1 MNQIN
6 RDSVSGETL
15 RRRLFLRLSSG
26 VEEIKSNPRKRYII
40 TGYLL
45 AAAFIWLV
53 SLGNVTGPLAFTVQG
68 IYQTTLPVLLI
79 SGLLALLIW
88 VGTPRGAMAVHNGLL
103 RAGLVNHAGEAPYLL
118 RRYPDPDNPTLT
130 ILEFDVNGI
139 PRSEWEEKQ
148 ADIEAALNLYIAQYR
163 NGSDNSRLLLY
174 TVPADGGLPTYLP
187 WKDDY
192 LSDKNFELVAGM
204 GLAGPVTL
212 NLAEISHILIG
223 GATGSGKSVLLRCL
237 LYQAIMKGAVV
248 CIADFKGGVDYSS
261 TLWREHSCLVT
272 DENSLLENLSY
283 LVETINVRKQMLLDA
298 ECKNIDEYNE
308 KKNGHLQRAVF
319 ACDEVAELLDK
330 TGMNKE
336 GKERVDKIIS
346 YLSTIARLGRA
357 FGIHLILATQR
368 PDANVLPGQ
377 IKNNIVGRA
386 CGAADNVLSQII
398 LDSTDAADLI
408 PKETHGRFLMHDGTI
423 FQAFWFCEE

>member
-15 RRRLFLRLSSG
+15 RRRLCLRLRSG
-26 VEEIKSNPRKRYII
+26 VEEIKSIPRKRYII
-40 TGYLL
+40 IGYIF
-45 AAAFIWLV
+45 AAMLV
-53 SLGNVTGPLAFTVQG
+53 WIAAHADVAGPMSSAVQG
-68 IYQTTLPVLLI
+68 IYQTALPVLLI

-88 VGTPRGAMAVHNGLL
+88 LGTPRGAMAVHNGLL

-118 RRYPDPDNPTLT
+118 RRYPDPDTQRLT
-130 ILEFDVNGI
+130 VMEFETAGV
-139 PRSEWEEKQ
+139 PRTEWEDKQ

-174 TVPADGGLPTYLP
+174 TVPADGGLPSCLP
-187 WKDDY
+187 WEDDY
-192 LSDKNFELVAGM
+192 LSDKNFELIAGI

-237 LYQAIMKGAVV
+237 LYQAIMKGAEV
-248 CIADFKGGVDYSS
+248 CVADFKGGVDYSAAVWNELS
-261 TLWREHSCLVT
+261 YLVT
-272 DENSLLENLSY
+272 DEDDCLELLSNIVDVLN
-283 LVETINVRKQMLLDA
+283 IRKQILINA
-298 ECKNIDEYNE
+298 KCQNIDEYNE
-308 KKNGHLQRAVF
+308 KKGHIRRIIF

-330 TGMNKE
+330 TGLNKE
-336 GKERVDKIIS
+336 GKERVDQITS

-386 CGAADNVLSQII
+386 CGAADNILSQII

-408 PKETHGRFLMHDGTI
+408 PKETHGRFLLHDGTI
-423 FQAFWFCEE
+423 FQGFLFREE

>member
-15 RRRLFLRLSSG
+15 RRRLCLRLRAGAEQIRSDA
-26 VEEIKSNPRKRYII
+26 RKRHII

-68 IYQTTLPVLLI
+68 IYQSTLPVLLI

-88 VGTPRGAMAVHNGLL
+88 LGTPRGAVAVHNGLL

-118 RRYPDPDNPTLT
+118 RRYTAPDNPALT

-148 ADIEAALNLYIAQYR
+148 ADVEAALTLYIAQYR
-163 NGSDNSRLLLY
+163 NGSDNSRLLIY
-174 TVPADGGLPTYLP
+174 TVPADGGLPNCLP
-187 WKDDY
+187 WEDDY
-192 LSDKNFELVAGM
+192 LSDKNFELVAGF
-204 GLAGPVTL
+204 GLAGPVTI

-237 LYQAIMKGAVV
+237 LYQAIMKGAAV
-248 CIADFKGGVDYSS
+248 CIADFKGGVDYSAAV
-261 TLWREHSCLVT
+261 WNEHSYLVT
-272 DENSLLENLSY
+272 DEEKLLELLANIVDTLK
-283 LVETINVRKQMLLDA
+283 IRKQILINA
-298 ECKNIDEYNE
+298 KCQNIDEYNE
-308 KKNGHLQRAVF
+308 KKGHIQRIIF

-330 TGMNKE
+330 TGLNKE
-336 GKERVDKIIS
+336 GKERVDQITS

-368 PDANVLPGQ
+368 PDANVIPGQ
-377 IKNNIVGRA
+377 IKNNVVARV

-408 PKETHGRFLMHDGTI
+408 PKETHGRFLLHDGTI
-423 FQAFWFCEE
+423 FQGFLFREE